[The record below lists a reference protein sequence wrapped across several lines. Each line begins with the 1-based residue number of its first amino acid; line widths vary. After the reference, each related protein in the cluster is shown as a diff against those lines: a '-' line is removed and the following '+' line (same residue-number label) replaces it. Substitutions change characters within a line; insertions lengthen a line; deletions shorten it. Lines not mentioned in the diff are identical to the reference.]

1 MSDPI
6 LRANQRRFAYEGE
19 GGIKEYFE
27 TMRQAYFE
35 RAGHLDGLT
44 AEQKATALYE
54 LSLATRITRMVEDNF
69 RAAIDD
75 GKIAEASK
83 DYADKIAGLPKRK
96 KAWLF

>member
-1 MSDPI
+1 MTDPI
-6 LRANQRRFAYEGE
+6 IRANQRRQAYLEE

-27 TMRQAYFE
+27 TMRLSYFE

-44 AEQKATALYE
+44 EAQKATALYE

-75 GKIAEASK
+75 LIGKQA
-83 DYADKIAGLPKRK
+83 
-96 KAWLF
+96 

>member
-6 LRANQRRFAYEGE
+6 TRANQRKFAYEGE

-27 TMRQAYFE
+27 TMRLAYFE

-75 GKIAEASK
+75 GKIAEHSSDA
-83 DYADKIAGLPKRK
+83 ANKIANLPDRK
-96 KAWLF
+96 KRWIF